1 MSQTISPAPKTKP
14 GRGPRKPPGPH
25 SLSPLGSASALGRD
39 PMRLALG
46 MWHQYGDVVRFRI
59 LAWPAYALYHP
70 NHVKVVLQD
79 RHLTYDKQFPMSKV
93 MSSPELFGNGLI
105 TNDGDSWLHQRR
117 LMQPSFHRERIAGFG
132 RLMTQA
138 AEDMLGSWQRVAKD
152 EGVLDMEQEMTGL
165 TLRTAG
171 LALFSLDLV
180 SEADTVG
187 RTFATLWAPLSQY
200 VNLPFPP
207 LWVPTPS
214 NRRLRASMTTLNTI
228 IYDIIEQ
235 RRNQQASTQEADL
248 LGMLLAA
255 RDEQTGE
262 GMSHQ
267 QVRDEVLTLMLAGHE
282 TTAATLCWI
291 WYLLSQHPEVE
302 RRLHT
307 ELETVLSGRV
317 PTVSDLDALPYTRM
331 IIQEALRLYP
341 PAFGLTRHAKADDEI
356 GGYAIAANSMVFVS
370 QYCTHRHPAFW
381 QEPEVFDPER
391 FTQERSAS
399 RPRFA
404 YFPFG
409 GGPRQC
415 VGNLFAMMEAQLVLA
430 TVAQRFVLRVVPGH
444 PVEPAVRGTLR
455 PRYGLPMMLHS
466 R

>member
-1 MSQTISPAPKTKP
+1 MSQTISPVPGTKSKK
-14 GRGPRKPPGPH
+14 GLKNPPGPH
-25 SLSPLGSASALGRD
+25 NLSPLGSASALARD

-46 MWHQYGDVVRFRI
+46 MWQQYGDVVRFRL
-59 LAWPAYALYHP
+59 LAWPAYILYHP
-70 NHVKVVLQD
+70 DHVKMVLQD

-105 TNDGDSWLHQRR
+105 TSDGDFWLHQRH
-117 LMQPSFHRERIAGFG
+117 LMQPSFHRERVAGFG
-132 RLMTQA
+132 QLMIRTT
-138 AEDMLGSWQRVAKD
+138 EDLLSRWQQVAKD
-152 EGVLDMEQEMTGL
+152 KGVLDMEQEMTGL

-171 LALFSLDLV
+171 LALFSLDLAEN
-180 SEADTVG
+180 SDTIG
-187 RTFATLWAPLSQY
+187 RTFATLWAPLLQY
-200 VNLPFPP
+200 INLPFPP

-214 NRRLRASMTTLNTI
+214 NRRLRASMATLNSI

-235 RRNQQASTQEADL
+235 RRSQQTSTQAADL
-248 LGMLLAA
+248 LGMLLEA

-262 GMSHQ
+262 GMSQQ
-267 QVRDEVLTLMLAGHE
+267 QVRDELLTLMLAGHE
-282 TTAATLCWI
+282 TTAATLCWT
-291 WYLLSQHPEVE
+291 WYLLSQYPEAE
-302 RRLHT
+302 RRLHA

-317 PTVSDLDALPYTRM
+317 PTVADLDALPYTRM
-331 IIQEALRLYP
+331 IIQETLRLYP
-341 PAFGLTRHAKADDEI
+341 PSFGLTRHAKTDDEI
-356 GGYAIAANSMVFVS
+356 GGYAIAANSMIFVS

-381 QEPEVFDPER
+381 EEPEVFDPER

-415 VGNLFAMMEAQLVLA
+415 MGNTFAMMEAELVLA
-430 TVAQRFVLRVVPGH
+430 TVAQRFALRVVPGH
-444 PVEPAVRGTLR
+444 PIEPFVKGTLR
-455 PRYGLPMMLHS
+455 PRYGLPMRLHP